1 MKKGEAK
8 IEFYAILNFL
18 QKEFEAGIVVS
29 KFLYEKAK
37 KYKNIK
43 MTYKQFN
50 KYFND
55 TFKTP
60 KEKINS
66 NIEII
71 RNNTETEPVRLKI
84 STGAKKNFDPM
95 FGKKFTRD
103 DIL

>member
-8 IEFYAILNFL
+8 IEFYVILNFL
-18 QKEFEAGIVVS
+18 QEEFEAGIVVS
-29 KFLYEKAK
+29 KFLYEKA
-37 KYKNIK
+37 KNIK

-71 RNNTETEPVRLKI
+71 KNNTETEPIRLKI
-84 STGAKKNFDPM
+84 STGSKKNFDPM

>member
-18 QKEFEAGIVVS
+18 QQEFEAGTVVA

-37 KYKNIK
+37 EYKNIK

-60 KEKINS
+60 KEKIDS
-66 NIEII
+66 NIKII
-71 RNNTETEPVRLKI
+71 KNNTEPVKLKI
-84 STGAKKNFDPM
+84 STGSRKNFDPM
-95 FGKKFTRD
+95 FGKKFVKD

>member
-8 IEFYAILNFL
+8 IEFYAILEFL
-18 QKEFEAGIVVS
+18 RQEFKAGIVVS

-37 KYKNIK
+37 KQKNIK

-60 KEKINS
+60 KEKIES
-66 NIEII
+66 SINIIK
-71 RNNTETEPVRLKI
+71 NDTEPIKLKI
-84 STGAKKNFDPM
+84 STRSKKNFDPM
-95 FGKKFTRD
+95 FGKKFSQD

>member
-55 TFKTP
+55 TFKIP

-84 STGAKKNFDPM
+84 STGSKKNFDPM